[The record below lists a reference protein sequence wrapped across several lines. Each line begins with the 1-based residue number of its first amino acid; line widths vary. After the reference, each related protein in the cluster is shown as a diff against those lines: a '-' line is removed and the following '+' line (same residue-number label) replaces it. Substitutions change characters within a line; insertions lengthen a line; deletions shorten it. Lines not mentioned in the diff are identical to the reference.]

1 HGHWPVRSVGIR
13 ASARGLNRDF
23 GRNVSGRTFPHSPA
37 IGAEHGSGA
46 RVTIL
51 MSQMDKIVS
60 TAEQAR
66 HSRRLRASAPLAVL
80 LLLCGC
86 DLVGRMRSEP
96 PPTQQAVVQTSDNPV
111 RIYLD
116 TMYGLSSADPVRQA
130 DVFYEVEQEFTRAPT
145 TASTLRYAIAL
156 VTPSHPATSPS
167 EGKRLLET
175 LLATPERMTQDE
187 RTLAAVVLHETEV
200 RLKLEAENR
209 RLLETLDDRSRSQA
223 NSDKRVQAQLEENAR
238 LRRALAE
245 AQQKL
250 DAIKEIERSIIE
262 RSPTPPGNRD
272 SSALPSETQGPTA
285 GR

>member
-1 HGHWPVRSVGIR
+1 MRILSNSACPPLRNLLAAAAGTLCVFSMAGCTFLERLAR
-13 ASARGLNRDF
+13 APTPAAPTVAQTTDSGL
-23 GRNVSGRTFPHSPA
+23 VSYLETMNG
-37 IGAEHGSGA
+37 
-46 RVTIL
+46 
-51 MSQMDKIVS
+51 
-60 TAEQAR
+60 
-66 HSRRLRASAPLAVL
+66 LA
-80 LLLCGC
+80 
-86 DLVGRMRSEP
+86 
-96 PPTQQAVVQTSDNPV
+96 
-111 RIYLD
+111 
-116 TMYGLSSADPVRQA
+116 SADPARQA

-145 TASTLRYAIAL
+145 TASTLRYAVAL
-156 VTPSHPATSPS
+156 VTPAHPASSLS

-175 LLATPERMTQDE
+175 LLATPERMTQEE
-187 RTLAAVVLHETEV
+187 RTLAAVLLHATDA

-209 RLLETLDDRSRSQA
+209 RLLATLDDRSRSQA

-272 SSALPSETQGPTA
+272 STALPNETQSSTA